1 LIAKVISDAQVD
13 TVVHASMSAH
23 PRSAGWRTAI
33 KELNVISTMQ
43 LLADCQRSTTV
54 RRLVVKSTGAVYG
67 LSLEIRL
74 SAPSEMNR
82 TRSRPLVTPR
92 RPRESRAT
100 SAVSS
105 GSARIGR
112 HDTALYQRH
121 RPAHPD
127 RANALFRVAESCLPP
142 WVTTGGFSWCMRRTR
157 WRCLADQ
164 IRETIQQPC
173 TACSS
178 SATTPSSA
186 KPACRALVPRVSR
199 CRDREHWVD
208 LSR

>member
-1 LIAKVISDAQVD
+1 VSPSTVVVTEASGLLGGQLAADPAIDRVLALDPVSPRPELSRRLGRAEFSAVDLRNPLIAKVISDAQVD

-100 SAVSS
+100 FAVSS
-105 GSARIGR
+105 GSARMR
-112 HDTALYQRH
+112 TSRYCAL
-121 RPAHPD
+121 P
-127 RANALFRVAESCLPP
+127 
-142 WVTTGGFSWCMRRTR
+142 T
-157 WRCLADQ
+157 
-164 IRETIQQPC
+164 
-173 TACSS
+173 S
-178 SATTPSSA
+178 SA
-186 KPACRALVPRVSR
+186 RASRPR
-199 CRDREHWVD
+199 
-208 LSR
+208 